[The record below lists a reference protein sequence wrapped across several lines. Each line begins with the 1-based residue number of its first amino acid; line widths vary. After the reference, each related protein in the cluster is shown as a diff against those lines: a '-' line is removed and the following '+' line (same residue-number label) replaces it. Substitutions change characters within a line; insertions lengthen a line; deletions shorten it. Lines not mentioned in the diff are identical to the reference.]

1 MTLAFDLISDLHVES
16 WSNFDWTGQ
25 ATSPI
30 CVVAGDVAKDY
41 TVLEETLRHLSH
53 CYQAVFYIDGNDEH
67 KYNWDNIP
75 QNQSTIADICD
86 NIPGVTYLHDHAA
99 IIQGVAFVGTNGW
112 WNWRFEPTVD
122 QYQSQLWFRDRYQ
135 TNTHIPFLIERL
147 ADIDA
152 NYLADSIQRLQ
163 TVSDAKR
170 IVVVTHTLP
179 SAKFVNHDLELTD
192 TYRMNVMGN
201 TYLMDALNS
210 DTENKISNWVFGHYH
225 GNVNQLHKG
234 IQFNNNCRGRGDS
247 DWKQTVYHPLR
258 IEVDIS

>member
-1 MTLAFDLISDLHVES
+1 MTLSFDLISDLHVES
-16 WSNFDWTGQ
+16 WPDFDWEGR

-41 TVLEETLRHLSH
+41 VLLEKTLRHLSH

-75 QNQSTIADICD
+75 KNQEAIADLCEQ
-86 NIPGVTYLHDHAA
+86 IPNVTYLHDNVAV
-99 IIQGVAFVGTNGW
+99 IQGVAFVGTNGW
-112 WNWRFEPTVD
+112 WNWQFDPNIEI
-122 QYQSQLWFRDRYQ
+122 YQSQMWFKDRYR
-135 TNTHIPFLIERL
+135 TNEHVPYMIERL

-152 NYLADSIQRLQ
+152 NYLADTIDQLQRHQ
-163 TVSDAKR
+163 DAKR

-179 SAKFVNHDLELTD
+179 SAMFVNHDIELTD

-201 TYLMDALNS
+201 SYLMDVLAS

-225 GNVNQLHKG
+225 GDVDRLHKG
-234 IQFNNNCRGRGDS
+234 IRYTNNCRGRGDS

-258 IEVDIS
+258 IDVDF